1 MIRVPAIV
9 LWAIAFAYV
18 ESAAVEYLRCIYYPL
33 DRGGFQ
39 FPVLSL
45 EQLESMGPEHVRR
58 LIIELGREISTLVM
72 LVAISLSAAGNR
84 REAWAYFLI
93 AFGTW
98 DIFYYLWLKLFLGW
112 PQGIMTWD
120 LLFLVPVPWVAP
132 VLAPVLISV
141 TMIAAGL
148 AVLALEWV
156 GRPLDVS
163 WSAWGLIV
171 LGGLIVIVSFC
182 LDFRAITTGG
192 YPNPFNWPLFGLGLA
207 TALIP
212 FLRSVVRHVRA
223 PS

>member
-1 MIRVPAIV
+1 VIRVPAIV

-18 ESAAVEYLRCIYYPL
+18 ESAVVEYLRSIYYPL
-33 DRGGFQ
+33 ERGGFQ

-45 EQLESMGPEHVRR
+45 EQLESMGPEHIRR

-72 LVAISLSAAGNR
+72 LVTISVSAAGNR

-112 PQGIMTWD
+112 PRGIMTWD

-132 VLAPVLISV
+132 VLAPILISMI
-141 TMIAAGL
+141 MIAAGL
-148 AVLALEWV
+148 VVLAFEWV
-156 GRPLDVS
+156 GRPLHMS
-163 WSAWGLIV
+163 WSAWALIV
-171 LGGLIVIVSFC
+171 LGGLVVIVSFC
-182 LDFRAITTGG
+182 LDFRAIMAGG
-192 YPNPFNWPLFGLGLA
+192 HPSPFNWPLFGAGLA

-212 FLRSVVRHVRA
+212 FLWSVLRQMRA
-223 PS
+223 VS